1 MCGSQ
6 RHTRTVGQA
15 NGGFDT
21 LPAGFAGG
29 LDADLDQDVLGG
41 AVLSTVVGGHCQLVH
56 ALLAIAQLLCVFD
69 KP

>member
-1 MCGSQ
+1 M
-6 RHTRTVGQA
+6 
-15 NGGFDT
+15 
-21 LPAGFAGG
+21 PAGFAGG

-41 AVLSTVVGGHCQLVH
+41 AVLSTVVGGHRQLVH